1 MKLSLQSSLFILIV
15 VLSACKSEKLLE
27 SSKQSRPNWVYGLE
41 NGYLI
46 IEGVGSN
53 HDDAKRKAY
62 TALKEKIVESIAVN
76 VSSNVKID
84 VNEQIVNDLSYYKE
98 NTTVSTNISSDF
110 LMALKGVSL
119 TKANDFYWEK
129 IKDRKKKQNFIHYHV
144 KYPFSS
150 NDLNKLIGDWEQLD
164 KQLTSDIQLIEQ
176 QSQKTKSAH
185 ELIMLQKQISQL
197 EKVFNEPKKTQAN
210 LVKSRIDKMLAELKF
225 EEKSHIPGQLI
236 VKIVSGNRAFVAE
249 KDLEFES
256 TCAKLI
262 GINYSEID
270 EHYIISYDPDFCS
283 YSNNENIVIS
293 SEVNNE
299 KISFKTS
306 IIENKNLAK
315 ISLNGQI
322 KLGNLKNETQKWL
335 IPIRSLNNIGFKVEK
350 VEITIERNSN
360 KFLSELSKKGNVQS
374 YIKTEINKTFNGKAD
389 FEIEFES
396 LKQNTEFENFIGTIL
411 NSTVNYTA
419 SGKIYYKSDGLEN
432 ETIYRFEK
440 IPLYIY

>member
-1 MKLSLQSSLFILIV
+1 MKQFLRFNFYILFFIFSS
-15 VLSACKSEKLLE
+15 CKTEKLLE
-27 SSKQSRPNWVYGLE
+27 SSKESRPNWVYGLE

-46 IEGVGSN
+46 IEGVGQN
-53 HDDAKRKAY
+53 HDEAKRKAY

-176 QSQKTKSAH
+176 QSQKTKSVH

-197 EKVFNEPKKTQAN
+197 EKVFNEPKKTQAA
-210 LVKSRIDKMLAELKF
+210 LVKTRIDKMLGDLKF

-236 VKIVSGNRAFVAE
+236 LKIVSSNKSFIAE
-249 KDLEFES
+249 KDLQFES
-256 TCAKLI
+256 SCAKLI

-270 EHYIISYDPDFCS
+270 EHYIVSYDADFCS
-283 YSNNENIVIS
+283 HSSNESIEIS
-293 SEVNNE
+293 SENNNE
-299 KISFKTS
+299 VLQFRTNIL
-306 IIENKNLAK
+306 ENKNLAK

-322 KLGNLKNETQKWL
+322 KLGNLKYETQKWL
-335 IPIRSLNNIGFKVEK
+335 IPIRSLNNIGFKIMR
-350 VEITIERNSN
+350 VEITIERNTN

-374 YIKTEINKTFNGKAD
+374 YIKQEINKSFSGKAD

-396 LKQNTEFENFIGTIL
+396 IKQNTEFENFIGTIL
-411 NSTVNYTA
+411 NSSINYTA
-419 SGKIYYKSDGLEN
+419 SGKIYYKTDGLEN

-440 IPLYIY
+440 VPLFIF